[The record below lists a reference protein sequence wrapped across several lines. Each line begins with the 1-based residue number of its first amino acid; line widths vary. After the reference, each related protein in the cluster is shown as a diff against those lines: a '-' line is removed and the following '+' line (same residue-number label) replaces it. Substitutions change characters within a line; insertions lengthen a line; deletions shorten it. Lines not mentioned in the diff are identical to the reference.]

1 MVQHGFLMG
10 KHAAELLINR
20 IEHTGPEDFQ
30 KEVIST
36 NLKIRKSTVNSRE
49 PYL

>member
-1 MVQHGFLMG
+1 MQHGFLMG
-10 KHAAELLINR
+10 QHAAELLINR

-36 NLKIRKSTVNSRE
+36 NLKIRKSTLRN
-49 PYL
+49 